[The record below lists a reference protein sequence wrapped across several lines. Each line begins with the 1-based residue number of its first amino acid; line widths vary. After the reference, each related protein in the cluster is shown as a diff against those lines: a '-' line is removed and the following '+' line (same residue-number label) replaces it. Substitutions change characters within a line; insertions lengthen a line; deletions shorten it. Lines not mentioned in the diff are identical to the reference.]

1 MEKFR
6 SLVEWCNL
14 ADKYDISLA
23 EVVVKWEAS
32 ASGKSETEIRNK
44 MYNNLMVM
52 QKSIEEGL
60 QKKEATMGGL
70 ANGEA
75 VKVRDAVKNGVI
87 ADDRIS
93 RASYRALAVG
103 ELNAA
108 MGCIVAAPTAGAC
121 GILPATLV
129 TVAEEKNN
137 SNEELVDALFVAAGI
152 GIIIAEKA
160 TIAGAEGGC
169 QAECGSAA
177 SMAAGAIVYL
187 KKGTS
192 EQVLDAAALSLK
204 SALGLV
210 CDPVA
215 GLVEVPCIKRNAH
228 MAVQALAAA
237 DLALA
242 GIRSIIPADE
252 VIGAMAEIGKDMA
265 SKYKETAKGGLAATP
280 TGKRI
285 MEELLGNN

>member
-1 MEKFR
+1 MEKFH
-6 SLVEWCNL
+6 SLAEWCNL
-14 ADKYDISLA
+14 ADKYGISLA
-23 EVVVKWEAS
+23 EVVIKWEAS
-32 ASGKSETEIRNK
+32 VSEKREAEIYHK
-44 MYNNLMVM
+44 MHNNLMAM
-52 QKSIEEGL
+52 KQSIEDGL

-75 VKVRDAVKNGVI
+75 IKVRNAIENGLI

-93 RASYRALAVG
+93 RVSYRALAVG

-121 GILPATLV
+121 GILPAVLV
-129 TVAEEKNN
+129 TVAEEKNI
-137 SNEELVDALFVAAGI
+137 SDEELVDALFVAAGI

-177 SMAAGAIVYL
+177 SMAAGAVVYL
-187 KKGTS
+187 NKGTP
-192 EQVLDAAALSLK
+192 EQVLAAAALALK
-204 SALGLV
+204 SSLGLV

-215 GLVEVPCIKRNAH
+215 GLVEIPCIKRNAH

-242 GIRSIIPADE
+242 GVGSIIPADE
-252 VIGAMAEIGKDMA
+252 VIGAMAEIGRDMA

-285 MEELLGNN
+285 MEELLENN